1 MSGLIEQSL
10 NKCVPVD
17 TPAIIRYNDLIEL
30 ADDRRELDRIIEK
43 QFQRTVNYFVKTGM
57 PNLPFQFFKTFEVSI
72 NPDTLEKH
80 LVFSPQGYLH
90 SIMWNLNCNG
100 MNNKNE
106 SGDLTLVSFDMGEIA
121 NRLKVLRRIHSENKL
136 KKEFPFLYK
145 SYLKG
150 ASIYKNYFAVLDVL
164 DNPNVSGNIKDGIK
178 QKINNAWRNSSVV
191 GLDIDQEIDTA
202 RGFKNNEYGVM
213 AARFIEGLLDDEILN
228 DNINYLYTHPV
239 DLSKASNFNKDK
251 LELYLAY
258 RFLDMAVRVP
268 QDQKQ
273 RYLYFVSNYFM
284 ENKDKL
290 DSDLK
295 IHVGS
300 TNEDMKNLDKEDIK
314 SGHYITPRNLY
325 EQYRK
330 LLVNNPNLRAI
341 NFNNVDFS
349 NMNLEQVEEFM
360 ELYLE
365 DLGANWEIIPPSV
378 MDEEMVRRTR
388 GFCNEKD
395 EEERRI
401 HQERLLDLFIEKKEF
416 YDSCDPFYRIKGH
429 NTFDGYIGYIFTNG
443 KVVLDKFYDDVMSG
457 KVADG
462 HAIYVMNIDEFYEL
476 SQLSKSELIRNK
488 MCRRY
493 VHRGDWQSRV
503 KQEIAEAGSTNAAS
517 EVNML
522 IKTNKING
530 INEGTSS

>member
-1 MSGLIEQSL
+1 MSSIIEQSL

-17 TPAIIRYNDLIEL
+17 APAIIRYNDLIEL
-30 ADDRRELDRIIEK
+30 ADDRRELDKIIER
-43 QFQRTVNYFVKTGM
+43 QFQRVVRYFVKAGM
-57 PNLPFQFFKTFEVSI
+57 PNLPFGFFKTFEVSI

-80 LVFSPQGYLH
+80 LIFSPQAYLH

-100 MNNKNE
+100 VNKNE
-106 SGDLTLVSFDMGEIA
+106 SSDLTLFSIDRREIE
-121 NRLKVLRRIHSENKL
+121 NRLRVLRRICSENKL

-145 SYLKG
+145 SYLNG

-164 DNPNVSGNIKDGIK
+164 DNPNVSGNIKDEIK
-178 QKINNAWRNSSVV
+178 HRINNAWRNSSAVD
-191 GLDIDQEIDTA
+191 LDIDQEIDTA
-202 RGFKNNEYGVM
+202 RGFKNNKYGVM
-213 AARFIEGLLDDEILN
+213 AAGFIEGLLDEEILN
-228 DNINYLYTHPV
+228 DNIKYLYTHPV
-239 DLSKASNFNKDK
+239 DLSKAPNFNKDK
-251 LELYLAY
+251 LELYLVY
-258 RFLDMAVRVP
+258 RFLDMAVKVP
-268 QDQKQ
+268 QDEKQ

-290 DSDLK
+290 DSDLR

-314 SGHYITPRNLY
+314 SGHYITPRDLY
-325 EQYRK
+325 KQYRK
-330 LLVNNPNLRAI
+330 LLVNNPNLRVM
-341 NFNNVDFS
+341 NFNDVDFS

-360 ELYLE
+360 ELYLK
-365 DLGANWEIIPPSV
+365 DLGADWEIIPSDGI
-378 MDEEMVRRTR
+378 DEEIIERTR

-395 EEERRI
+395 EEERRL
-401 HQERLLDLFIEKKEF
+401 HRERLLDLFIEKKEF

-443 KVVLDKFYDDVMSG
+443 KVVLDKFYDDVTSG

-503 KQEIAEAGSTNAAS
+503 KQEIAEASSINAAA

-522 IKTNKING
+522 IKTNRVKG
-530 INEGTSS
+530 TNEGTSS